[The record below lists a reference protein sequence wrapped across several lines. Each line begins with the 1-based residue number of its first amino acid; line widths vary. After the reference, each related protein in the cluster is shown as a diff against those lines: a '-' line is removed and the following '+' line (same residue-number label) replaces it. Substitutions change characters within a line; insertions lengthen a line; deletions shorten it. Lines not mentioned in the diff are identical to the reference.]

1 MGAERIELGPEA
13 AGTRLDRLLADR
25 QRGLGRAA
33 VRRLIEAGQVLIDGR
48 RGRAGTRLWEG
59 AVLELRDWP
68 ESTAATPDPELALS
82 VLHEDGRLLVV
93 DKPAGVPTHPLR
105 AGERGTLAGA
115 LLARYPELAGVGHGE
130 REPGL
135 LHRLDTDTSGLLLV
149 ARDTESFA
157 RLQALLQG
165 GGLDKRYEALCAGQL
180 TAPTSERAWLS
191 ARGSRVTVRGE
202 AFRHAVEIET
212 EVLESAA
219 HGDFSLVQLRAH
231 LARRHQ
237 LRAHLA
243 FLAHPIAADA
253 LYGGPPV
260 AGLKRHYLHANF
272 LAFEH
277 PFTGERVAVD
287 APRPEALQGVLDTLS
302 TQSSPEAT

>member
-13 AGTRLDRLLADR
+13 TGTRLDRYLTDR
-25 QRGLGRAA
+25 RRGLGRAA

-48 RGRAGTRLWEG
+48 RGRAGTRLQAG

-68 ESTAATPDPELALS
+68 ESAAATPDPELALS

-165 GGLDKRYEALCAGQL
+165 GGLDKRYEALCAGAVA
-180 TAPTSERAWLS
+180 APRTERAWLS

-202 AFRHAVEIET
+202 AFRDAVEIET
-212 EVLESAA
+212 EVLESEV
-219 HGDFSLVQLRAH
+219 HGDFSRVQLRAH
-231 LARRHQ
+231 VARRHQ

-243 FLAHPIAADA
+243 FLGHPIAADT
-253 LYGGPPV
+253 LYGGPAV
-260 AGLKRHYLHANF
+260 AGLERHYLHACYLGF
-272 LAFEH
+272 VH
-277 PFTGERVAVD
+277 PFTGEHVAVE
-287 APRPEALQGVLDTLS
+287 APRPDALQRVLDSLAP
-302 TQSSPEAT
+302 SSPEAP